1 MPPDESSI
9 VKSPSGPVSP
19 GAAVTTPFTR
29 TRAPGVW
36 GRAAPIE
43 IVAGSDALG
52 DGEAR
57 RVGDGDAV
65 GAVVA
70 AKLEGG
76 EGVGS
81 AVGWDDVRSGA
92 VGLAVAVGWGR
103 VGSGPVGSGVGSP
116 LELPAAVVTDAAVLM
131 VGVVVAP
138 LLGRGA

>member
-57 RVGDGDAV
+57 REGDGDAE

-70 AKLEGG
+70 AALGVG
-76 EGVGS
+76 EGAGT
-81 AVGWDDVRSGA
+81 AVGWHAGRSGA
-92 VGLAVAVGWGR
+92 VGVAVAVGWGR
-103 VGSGPVGSGVGSP
+103 VGSGRVGSGVRAR
-116 LELPAAVVTDAAVLM
+116 LNRPAAVLTDAAV
-131 VGVVVAP
+131 
-138 LLGRGA
+138 